1 MPAVNSQTQESPATD
16 TAAAETAFDAVI
28 FDMDGVITRTAAV
41 HSLAWKRMFDE
52 YLRARALRLQEPFR
66 EFTHGGDYLAYV
78 DGKPR
83 YKGVD
88 SFLRSRGIAL
98 EMGTPDDPPG
108 NETVC
113 GLGNR
118 KNTLFNEI
126 IRTEGVGLY
135 DSTIA
140 LIGTLLSRGVKVGL
154 ATSSKNSEL
163 ILRSSGTTSL
173 FATVVDGIVSEKLGL
188 KGKPEPDIFTTAAAN
203 LGVPCSRSIVVED
216 AVSGV
221 QAGSRGGFALVVGV
235 AREHNGHE
243 LQAAGADLVVED
255 LSETSIDELHRLV
268 LARRQLS

>member
-1 MPAVNSQTQESPATD
+1 MPSVNTQTQEHASPSSARD
-16 TAAAETAFDAVI
+16 LAFDAVI
-28 FDMDGVITRTAAV
+28 FDMDGVVTRTAAV
-41 HSLAWKRMFDE
+41 HSKAWKRMFDE
-52 YLRARALRLQEPFR
+52 YLQARALRLNEPFR

-83 YKGVD
+83 YTGVD
-88 SFLRSRGIAL
+88 SFLRSRGVILAQ
-98 EMGTPDDPPG
+98 GTPEDPEG

-118 KNTLFNEI
+118 KNALFNEI

-140 LIGTLLSRGVKVGL
+140 LIGGLLSRGVKVGL
-154 ATSSKNSEL
+154 ATSSRNSSL
-163 ILRSSGTTSL
+163 ILGRTGTASL
-173 FATVVDGIVSEKLGL
+173 FGTVVDGLVSEQLGL
-188 KGKPEPDIFTTAAAN
+188 KGKPEPDIFTTAAAS

-243 LQAAGADLVVED
+243 LQAAGADLIVED
-255 LSETSIDELHRLV
+255 LGETSIDELNRLT
-268 LARRQLS
+268 RSRNPLS